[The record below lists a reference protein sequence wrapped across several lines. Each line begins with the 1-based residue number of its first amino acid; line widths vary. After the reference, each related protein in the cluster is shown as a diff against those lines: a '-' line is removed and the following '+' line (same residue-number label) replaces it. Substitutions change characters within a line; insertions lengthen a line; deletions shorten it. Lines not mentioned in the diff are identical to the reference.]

1 MAAGPGAC
9 NYIKEISISGDRK
22 TKDAII
28 LRELSVHTGDC
39 IQDENLAAVLE
50 LNKLRLYNLRLFT
63 DVKIAWAPVA
73 EDTVRMEI
81 IVLDRFPIMPG
92 GNLEFA
98 DRNFNVWW
106 TEQNRDL
113 RRINLGLSIN
123 HNNFRGNRETIT
135 ASVQVGYTQK
145 LGLSYSRP
153 FADKNQKHGYGASI
167 FALQNREI
175 AYITDNNK
183 LKFLRSED
191 NYVQRRLDLAAWY
204 TYRPAYATT
213 HTLELSFHHYWIS
226 DTIRELNPG
235 FPGWKPQPGRC
246 AGNCV
251 TALSI
256 TAWTIGTIHLRV
268 TVSSEYSIRRSP
280 CLAVTGKAA

>member
-1 MAAGPGAC
+1 MRRLLLFVGLLFTVAARGQTGTAVPGTEKC
-9 NYIKEISISGDRK
+9 SYLKEIGISGDKK

-39 IQDENLAAVLE
+39 IKTSDMSSVLE
-50 LNKLRLYNLRLFT
+50 LNKLRLFNLRLFN
-63 DVKIAWAPVA
+63 DVKVSWVPLTGDSI
-73 EDTVRMEI
+73 RMEI
-81 IVLDRFPIMPG
+81 FVLDRFPIMPG

-113 RRINLGLSIN
+113 RRINLGLSLN

-175 AYITDNNK
+175 AYMTELNK
-183 LKFLRSED
+183 LKFLRSD
-191 NYVQRRLDLAAWY
+191 NNYMQRRLDLFSSLLDQQF
-204 TYRPAYATT
+204 
-213 HTLELSFHHYWIS
+213 HTR
-226 DTIRELNPG
+226 T
-235 FPGWKPQPGRC
+235 
-246 AGNCV
+246 
-251 TALSI
+251 
-256 TAWTIGTIHLRV
+256 
-268 TVSSEYSIRRSP
+268 
-280 CLAVTGKAA
+280 

>member
-1 MAAGPGAC
+1 MYRLLLIVFLLFSTFAYGQTDSLMAAGPGAC

-135 ASVQVGYTQK
+135 ASVQVGVYPKAGAVLQ
-145 LGLSYSRP
+145 P
-153 FADKNQKHGYGASI
+153 PFFADKNQKHGYGASI

-183 LKFLRSED
+183 LKFLR
-191 NYVQRRLDLAAWY
+191 AKI
-204 TYRPAYATT
+204 TT
-213 HTLELSFHHYWIS
+213 C
-226 DTIRELNPG
+226 NA
-235 FPGWKPQPGRC
+235 GWTSQPGIPTGLLMRPP
-246 AGNCV
+246 
-251 TALSI
+251 TRSSFLSI
-256 TAWTIGTIHLRV
+256 TIGSAIPYG
-268 TVSSEYSIRRSP
+268 S
-280 CLAVTGKAA
+280 